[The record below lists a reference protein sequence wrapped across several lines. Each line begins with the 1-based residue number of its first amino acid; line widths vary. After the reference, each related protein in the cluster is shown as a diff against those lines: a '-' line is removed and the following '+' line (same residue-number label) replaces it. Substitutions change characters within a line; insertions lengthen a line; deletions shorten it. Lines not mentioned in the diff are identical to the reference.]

1 MHTTEFAAHKMGT
14 TERESAIDRA
24 QAHGIDIGELRAML
38 ELTPTERLER
48 LRARA
53 VHRESAVRRAEAY
66 GIDISLLKLAL
77 TWTPTQRVEKAL
89 EMAALVRA
97 LHQAG
102 AKKHGA
108 RVYPQATEKL

>member
-1 MHTTEFAAHKMGT
+1 MKTP
-14 TERESAIDRA
+14 EREIAIERA
-24 QAHGIDIGELRAML
+24 RAHGIDIDELQAML

-53 VHRESAVRRAEAY
+53 MHSESAIRRAEAY

-77 TWTPTQRVEKAL
+77 TWTPMQRVEKAL
-89 EMAALVRA
+89 ELAAMVRT

-102 AKKHGA
+102 AKKHGS
-108 RVYPQATEKL
+108 RVYPQATNEL

>member
-1 MHTTEFAAHKMGT
+1 MSALK
-14 TERESAIDRA
+14 RESAIDRA
-24 QAHGIDIGELRAML
+24 RAHGIDIDALRAML

-53 VHRESAVRRAEAY
+53 THRESAIRRAEAY

-89 EMAALVRA
+89 EMAALVCT

-108 RVYPQATEKL
+108 RVYPQTTNEL